1 MWSIALTICSR
12 SPAPQERFIGDV
24 CGAVFQRGL
33 AHVPEA
39 LRQDN
44 PADVPAILGAWIA
57 GGWGVRWGGWEEG
70 GGGAV
75 GNLRHKVGLF
85 STPATH

>member
-1 MWSIALTICSR
+1 M
-12 SPAPQERFIGDV
+12 

-44 PADVPAILGAWIA
+44 PADVPAILMAWIA
-57 GGWGVRWGGWEEG
+57 GGQEVQL
-70 GGGAV
+70 
-75 GNLRHKVGLF
+75 LRSSLCRERSRAF
-85 STPATH
+85 LACL